1 MEDQDKK
8 IIPVEVPLSDFL
20 ESLKKEQ
27 DIFEE
32 LKKGNNPFDT
42 RENKSKGG
50 SVGSLIEKDI
60 RQPEEPKFRILL
72 ADSGMTRDQE
82 IGLHMWII
90 GTGTGPGSMSGDHL
104 KAIEDSQNWLEENL
118 TPAEKRQFGF

>member
-1 MEDQDKK
+1 MEEDKK

-27 DIFEE
+27 DILEE
-32 LKKGNNPFDT
+32 LRKGNNPFDT

-90 GTGTGPGSMSGDHL
+90 GTGSGPGSMSGDHL

>member
-1 MEDQDKK
+1 MEEEKK
-8 IIPVEVPLSDFL
+8 IPVEVPLSDFL

-32 LKKGNNPFDT
+32 LRKGNNPFDT

-90 GTGTGPGSMSGDHL
+90 GTGSGPGSMSGDHL

>member
-1 MEDQDKK
+1 MEEDKK

-27 DIFEE
+27 NIFEE
-32 LKKGNNPFDT
+32 LRKGNNPFDT

-90 GTGTGPGSMSGDHL
+90 GTGSGPGSMSGDHL

>member
-1 MEDQDKK
+1 MEEEKK

-32 LKKGNNPFDT
+32 LRKGNNPFDT

-90 GTGTGPGSMSGDHL
+90 GTGSGPGSMSGDHL